1 MEKPSFN
8 RKSTIFFL
16 GVLNALT
23 PFTID
28 LYLPAFAEI
37 AQDLNTNVARVSLSV
52 ATYFIGYAIGQ
63 LLYGPLLDRF
73 GRKKPIYFGLVLY
86 LVATVGCLTARNI
99 EALLF
104 FRFLSALGGS
114 AASVG
119 AVAMVRDYFD
129 PKEGARVFSYLML
142 VLSTSPLFAPTIGG
156 WLAQYY
162 GWRSVFTFLMIM
174 ATAVLVIVAF
184 GLPKAFAGDKSVEL
198 SPKPLLKG
206 FIEIFKVKVF
216 RQYALAGALSFSGLF
231 VYITGSPAIFID
243 GFGVTKQ
250 EYSYLFAFLAAA
262 MIGGGQVNNQL
273 MKKYSSEVIYRTMI
287 FLQMMVAI
295 SFLIAVIFFKLNL
308 FMTVTFIFGLLS
320 CVGIAY
326 PNAASLA
333 MASFSNNAGRASAL
347 LGFIQMGVGA
357 VLASMVGMMDV
368 SGTFPTAL
376 VMGISA
382 ILAWVTLFIFSRH
395 NGQTPRL

>member
-1 MEKPSFN
+1 MEKQKIN
-8 RKSTIFFL
+8 RTSVIFFL

-37 AQDLNTNVARVSLSV
+37 AEDLKTNVARVSLSV
-52 ATYFIGYAIGQ
+52 ATYFVGYAIGQ

-73 GRKKPIYFGLVLY
+73 GRKRPIYFGLSLY
-86 LVATVGCLTARNI
+86 LVATVGCATAQNI

-119 AVAMVRDYFD
+119 AVAMVRDYFE
-129 PKEGARVFSYLML
+129 PKESARVFSYLML
-142 VLSTSPLFAPTIGG
+142 VLSTSPLFAPSIGG

-162 GWRSVFTFLMIM
+162 GWRTVFTFLMIM
-174 ATAVLVIVAF
+174 AGVVLVIVAF
-184 GLPKAFAGDKSVEL
+184 GLPKAYPGDKSVVL
-198 SPKPLLKG
+198 RPKPLLLG

-216 RQYALAGALSFSGLF
+216 RMYALAGALSFSGLF

-250 EYSYLFAFLAAA
+250 EYSHLFAFLAAA

-273 MKKYSSEVIYRTMI
+273 MKRYSSEVIYRTMI
-287 FLQMMVAI
+287 FLQMCVAI
-295 SFLIAVIFFKLNL
+295 SFLLAVIFFQLNL
-308 FMTVTFIFGLLS
+308 FMTTAFIFSLLL

-326 PNAASLA
+326 PNAASMA
-333 MASFSNNAGRASAL
+333 MASFSTNAGRASAL

-357 VLASMVGMMDV
+357 LLASLVGMMDM

-382 ILAWVTLFIFSRH
+382 MMAWVTLFIFRH
-395 NGQTPRL
+395 SGQKQRL